1 MSDRIGKANVSED
14 RTLIKPLWQKKF
26 WAVIFRLS
34 LDTRLRGYDGMVR
47 GCDGMVRGRDGH
59 PPAFASLRV
68 PLTLREGGWA
78 RLIGGYAPLGSGVR
92 RNDGWSKHRRVVW
105 VACDSGS

>member
-47 GCDGMVRGRDGH
+47 GCDGH

-68 PLTLREGGWA
+68 PLTLREGG
-78 RLIGGYAPLGSGVR
+78 
-92 RNDGWSKHRRVVW
+92 
-105 VACDSGS
+105 